1 MEELINQLHTAGRC
15 IWKYRWRTITVAWV
29 CALAGWAGVAMLPNE
44 YQTSARVFVDTQSIL
59 KPLLSG
65 MTSVPNVEQQV
76 AIMSRTLLSRPN
88 IERVMR
94 MVDLDLRQATPRDH
108 EIRMEQLLSRIRIAG
123 TGSYDIYTITYND
136 RDPRVVRDVVQS
148 LLAIFVEGSFRGK
161 KGESEKAV
169 QFIDEQISAY
179 EEKLQAAEN
188 SVKDFKLRHNAVLPR
203 AGQDYGA
210 QLSQSADAL
219 NTARLDLLEA
229 EQAREAIRQQLPGMA
244 LKAADPAAQA
254 TGQALV
260 DDPEIDARIAAVVKT
275 LDALQLQYTDLHP
288 DVVAARRLLA
298 QLERRKAA
306 GTAETSPTAD
316 PGRRFS
322 PMLQQIKVALTEAD
336 AKVAAMR
343 ARVRELGVRHAR
355 LEAQSK
361 AVPELESQLAQL
373 NRDYQINKENYEKL
387 ISKREAAK
395 LSGNL
400 SSTQEMM
407 NFRIIDP
414 PTLPVRPV
422 GPNRFLLNSGVL
434 VLALAAGFFTALVA
448 NRSRPNF
455 HSTRELRDFSGLQ
468 VIGIIA
474 MHWTPAQLQMR
485 RRSRAGFSAMLG
497 SLLLAY
503 GALMAHTLATDGGGI
518 ARTLI
523 AP

>member
-1 MEELINQLHTAGRC
+1 MEELIHLLQTAAHC
-15 IWKYRWRTITVAWV
+15 MWKYRWRTAVVAWTV
-29 CALAGWAGVAMLPNE
+29 ALAGWTGVALLPNE
-44 YQTSARVFVDTQSIL
+44 YQTSARVFVDTQGIL

-94 MVDLDLRQATPRDH
+94 MVDLDIRQVTPREH
-108 EIRMEQLLSRIRIAG
+108 EIRMEELLSRIRIAG

-136 RDPRVVRDVVQS
+136 RDPRLVRDVVQS

-179 EEKLQAAEN
+179 EEKLQAAED
-188 SVKDFKLRHNAVLPR
+188 SVKEFKLRHNALLPR
-203 AGQDYGA
+203 PGLDYGT
-210 QLSQSADAL
+210 QLAQSADAL
-219 NTARLDLLEA
+219 NTARLELLEA
-229 EQAREAIRQQLPGMA
+229 EQARDAIRQQMPGMA
-244 LKAADPAAQA
+244 LHGADIPQSAQI
-254 TGQALV
+254 
-260 DDPEIDARIAAVVKT
+260 DDPELEVRIAAIHKS
-275 LDALQLQYTDLHP
+275 LDALQMQYTDLHP
-288 DVVAARRLLA
+288 DVVAAHRLLK
-298 QLERRKAA
+298 QLEQRKADSA
-306 GTAETSPTAD
+306 ADQSPTAD
-316 PGRRFS
+316 PGRRYS

-336 AKVAAMR
+336 AKAAAIR
-343 ARVRELGVRHAR
+343 ARVRELSVRHAR

-373 NRDYQINKENYEKL
+373 NRDYQINKDNYEKL

-395 LSGNL
+395 LSGSL

-422 GPNRFLLNSGVL
+422 GPNRFILNSA
-434 VLALAAGFFTALVA
+434 VLALALAAAWLAAAAA
-448 NRSRPNF
+448 NRNAPGFTS
-455 HSTRELRDFSGLQ
+455 LRDLREFSGVH
-468 VIGIIA
+468 VIGTIA
-474 MHWTPAQLQMR
+474 MHWTPAQLHRR
-485 RRSRAGFSAMLG
+485 RRSRAAFGALAA
-497 SLLLAY
+497 SLLLSY
-503 GALMAHTLATDGGGI
+503 GGLMAHTLATDGSVFHPMM
-518 ARTLI
+518 

>member
-1 MEELINQLHTAGRC
+1 MEELIHQLHTAAHC
-15 IWKYRWRTITVAWV
+15 VWKYRWRATVVTWT
-29 CALAGWAGVAMLPNE
+29 CALGGWIGVAMLPND
-44 YQTSARVFVDTQSIL
+44 YQTSARVFVDTQGIL

-65 MTSVPNVEQQV
+65 MTSIPNVEQQV

-94 MVDLDLRQATPRDH
+94 MVDLDLRQATARDY
-108 EIRMEQLLSRIRIAG
+108 EIRREELLNRIRIAG

-136 RDPRVVRDVVQS
+136 RDPRLVRDVVQS

-169 QFIDEQISAY
+169 QFIDAQISAY
-179 EEKLQAAEN
+179 EEKLRAAEA
-188 SVKDFKLRHNAVLPR
+188 SVKDFKLQHNAVLPR
-203 AGQDYGA
+203 NGQDYGA
-210 QLSQSADAL
+210 QLQQSADAL

-229 EQAREAIRQQLPGMA
+229 EQARDAFRQQMPGMA
-244 LKAADPAAQA
+244 LTTAAPPQP
-254 TGQALV
+254 ALV
-260 DDPEIDARIAAVVKT
+260 DDTDIDVRIAALHKS
-275 LDALQLQYTDLHP
+275 LDTLQLQYTERHP
-288 DVVAARRLLA
+288 DVIATRRLLA
-298 QLERRKAA
+298 QLEQRKADSA
-306 GTAETSPTAD
+306 AVAPDGD
-316 PGRRFS
+316 PGKRYS

-355 LEAQSK
+355 LEVQSK
-361 AVPELESQLAQL
+361 AVPELEAQLAQL

-422 GPNRFLLNSGVL
+422 GPNRLLLNSGVL
-434 VLALAAGFFTALVA
+434 AAALAAGLCTAVAA
-448 NRSRPNF
+448 NRSRPHF
-455 HSTRELRDFSGLQ
+455 ASVRELRDFSGLQ
-468 VIGIIA
+468 VIGMIA

-485 RRSRAGFSAMLG
+485 KRGRLGFGAMLG
-497 SLLLAY
+497 ALLLSY
-503 GALMAHTLATDGGGI
+503 GALMAHTLASDG
-518 ARTLI
+518 ASALRTLA

>member
-1 MEELINQLHTAGRC
+1 MEELLYQLHTAGHC
-15 IWKYRWRTITVAWV
+15 IWKFRWRTIAVAWI
-29 CALAGWAGVAMLPNE
+29 CALAGWTGVALLPND
-44 YQTSARVFVDTQSIL
+44 YQTSARVFVDTQGIL

-94 MVDLDLRQATPRDH
+94 MVDLDVRQATPRDH
-108 EIRMEQLLSRIRIAG
+108 EIRMDELLNRIRIAG

-136 RDPRVVRDVVQS
+136 RDPRLVRDVVQS

-169 QFIDEQISAY
+169 QFIDAQISAY
-179 EEKLQAAEN
+179 EEKLQAAED
-188 SVKDFKLRHNAVLPR
+188 SVKEFKLRHNAVLPR

-229 EQAREAIRQQLPGMA
+229 EQAREAIRQQI
-244 LKAADPAAQA
+244 PAVHLTAPVPPDQPKP
-254 TGQALV
+254 V
-260 DDPEIDARIAAVVKT
+260 VIDDPEIDARIVAITKT
-275 LDALQLQYTDLHP
+275 LDTLQLQYTDQHP

-298 QLERRKAA
+298 QLAQRRADSAA
-306 GTAETSPTAD
+306 DPSPAAD
-316 PGRRFS
+316 PGRRYS

-373 NRDYQINKENYEKL
+373 NRDYQINKDNYEKL

-414 PTLPVRPV
+414 PTLPVRPA

-434 VLALAAGFFTALVA
+434 AVALAAGCLTAVTA
-448 NRSRPNF
+448 SRSRPNF
-455 HSTRELRDFSGLQ
+455 DSIRELRDFSGLQ
-468 VIGIIA
+468 VIGVIA
-474 MHWTPAQLQMR
+474 RHWTPDQLR
-485 RRSRAGFSAMLG
+485 LRKRSRAYFGAMLG
-497 SLLLAY
+497 TLLLAY
-503 GALMAHTLATDGGGI
+503 GGVLTHTLVTDGGGLSR
-518 ARTLI
+518 ALI